1 MTFPP
6 NLQPP
11 RPPAK
16 WAIALVIMTV
26 LWAVGLITFAVVGLI
41 EAIQ

>member
-11 RPPAK
+11 RPPK

-26 LWAVGLITFAVVGLI
+26 LWAVGLITFAVAGII